1 MKPLTLFVLSVP
13 HSAHLIMFQS
23 QYSDAFSS
31 SFYDGRVEDITYLA
45 SENALLFTPD
55 LIESQQTID
64 SSDTEFLRP
73 APRPIV
79 PSSLTRVGPGRSKAY
94 VLYTRMVHEE
104 FVQWWLETEY
114 GRTRKLEWEAPHPSA
129 IWEQFDQVADG
140 VSGTAKVMC
149 KRCGQIL
156 EHPYSLNPKTASR
169 HGTSTITRHL
179 KTASCVQSARERV
192 RRSDITK
199 FIRSDA
205 SCPLSYLIFC

>member
-1 MKPLTLFVLSVP
+1 MLSTLP
-13 HSAHLIMFQS
+13 SAHLIMSQS
-23 QYSDAFSS
+23 QHSDAFSS
-31 SFYDGRVEDITYLA
+31 SFYNSTVADITMQDITYLA

-64 SSDTEFLRP
+64 SSDTEFLQP

-129 IWEQFDQVADG
+129 IWEQFDQVADS

-156 EHPYSLNPKTASR
+156 EHPYSLNPKSASR
-169 HGTSTITRHL
+169 HGTSRNIHNHQTSQNCIMYSINKGKGT
-179 KTASCVQSARERV
+179 Q
-192 RRSDITK
+192 
-199 FIRSDA
+199 IR
-205 SCPLSYLIFC
+205 YYKVYTV